1 MWFLVVAPSMV
12 TAWDT
17 VAEAPKVDS
26 EAQLPRESTSRLSPS
41 SDTLQAG

>member
-1 MWFLVVAPSMV
+1 MWFPVVALSTV

-26 EAQLPRESTSRLSPS
+26 EAQLPQVSEDTRE
-41 SDTLQAG
+41 TLAKR